1 MGPSLPVMTMIEGI
15 VEEASDQ
22 DKESPEKLE
31 ARSRKGKWV
40 TKEMSTVVDLP
51 NEITRE
57 VTVTTEKL
65 VKPTRGLTF
74 EI

>member
-1 MGPSLPVMTMIEGI
+1 MRPSLPVMTMIEGI
-15 VEEASDQ
+15 VEEASDE
-22 DKESPEKLE
+22 DKESPEKLA
-31 ARSRKGKWV
+31 ARARKGKWV

-51 NEITRE
+51 NGITRE